1 MFRNKVD
8 EHGTIVRNKFK
19 LDVKGY
25 NKETGID
32 YEKTFAPVARV

>member
-1 MFRNKVD
+1 VFRNKVD